1 MVIVARYSLTMF
13 MNTLTHVQLLFGY
26 YHVPSLT
33 LKTTPKGYH
42 IFFPIYINF
51 HFDAICMIIIIII
64 IIGDDSNSDDCS
76 RSIGGDNIHLPFC
89 PKGCH
94 GVQ

>member
-1 MVIVARYSLTMF
+1 
-13 MNTLTHVQLLFGY
+13 
-26 YHVPSLT
+26 
-33 LKTTPKGYH
+33 
-42 IFFPIYINF
+42 
-51 HFDAICMIIIIII
+51 MIIIIII